1 MRRDPTL
8 IGTVQDVAGTSVS
21 VSLVSETVTGLSF
34 YKGESYRIGQVGSFV
49 RIPLG
54 YTSLFGI
61 VSQVGA
67 GAAPKAEDDRN
78 QWGNQWLKVQLVGE
92 RGRAGK
98 FERGVSQHPTINDAV
113 HIVTEEDL
121 RAIYGPGD
129 PVDFVTVGHLASAES
144 IPALIN
150 INKLVTRHSA
160 VVGTT
165 GSGKSTTVAGLLAAL
180 SEPARYPSARIVVLD
195 IHGEYAKAL
204 SDRSSVFRV
213 ATDTKEGEKPLQI
226 PFWALSF
233 DELVKLSFGDMTDE
247 ARAAVADAIIAL
259 KRESLGHQAR
269 EGITAAR
276 MTVDSPVP
284 FCIHKLWFDLHQRE
298 HRTII
303 PKPGGAPDEVESAY
317 VLDGEGNPVQ
327 RGDAISVTPP
337 LYRTVKTTGPANE
350 RVNWGRDPINIR
362 QQLAVLGS
370 KLRDPEFAFLFNPG
384 EWRPGIDGT
393 VIKDLDALLAEWLGS
408 SAPISIL
415 DLSGI
420 PQTVLNDLIGAL
432 LRILYD
438 ALFWARNIAE
448 GGRLRPLML
457 VLEEAHTY
465 LGKDHV
471 GAASSAVR
479 RIAKEGRKY
488 GVGVMIVSQRP
499 SEIDPTILSQ
509 CGTIFSMRLANDVD
523 RGQITGAASDNLKG
537 LFDMLPILRTGEA
550 IIVGE
555 AVSLPMRTLIDPPGK
570 NRWPDSRDPKVA
582 VRGDITNGYEDEG
595 GWAEPRHAEDY
606 SIVVKQWR
614 KQSPQRKRSSLM
626 NWIETPDSSNIA
638 RYGYDEKTHVL
649 TVEFK
654 NGGTYNYYDVPQG
667 EYEQM
672 NRAPS
677 KGGFLARNIKGAYRY
692 ARV

>member
-1 MRRDPTL
+1 MAVGSDSTF
-8 IGTVQDVAGTSVS
+8 IGSVQDVAGTSVS
-21 VSLVSETVTGLSF
+21 VSLLSETATGLSF
-34 YKGESYRIGQVGSFV
+34 YKGEAYRIGQVGSFV

-67 GAAPKAEDDRN
+67 GAAPKSEGDLRP
-78 QWGNQWLKVQLVGE
+78 WGNQWLKVQLVGE

-98 FERGVSQHPTINDAV
+98 FERGISQHPTINDAV

-121 RAIYGPGD
+121 RQIYGPGD

-144 IPALIN
+144 IPALVN

-165 GSGKSTTVAGLLAAL
+165 GAGKSTTVAGLLTAL
-180 SEPARYPSARIVVLD
+180 SEPLRYPSARIVVLD

-213 ATDTKEGEKPLQI
+213 STDVREDKGERQLQI

-233 DELVKLSFGDMTDE
+233 DELVKLSFGDLSDE

-259 KRESLGHQAR
+259 KRESLGNQSR
-269 EGITAAR
+269 DGVTAAR
-276 MTVDSPVP
+276 LTVDSPVP
-284 FCIHKLWFDLHQRE
+284 FCIHKLWLDLHQRE

-303 PKPGGAPDEVESAY
+303 PKPGGAADEVEPAY
-317 VLDGEGNPVQ
+317 VLDDKGSPVQ
-327 RGDAISVTPP
+327 LGDAMSVTPP
-337 LYRTVKTTGPANE
+337 LYRTVKATGPANE

-370 KLRDPEFAFLFNPG
+370 KLRDPQFSFLFNPG
-384 EWRPGIDGT
+384 EWRPGINGT
-393 VIKDLDALLAEWLGS
+393 VTKDLDALLKEWLGS
-408 SAPISIL
+408 PAPISIL

-420 PQTVLNDLIGAL
+420 PPAVLNDLIGAL

-438 ALFWARNIAE
+438 ALFWARNLPE

-457 VLEEAHTY
+457 VLEEAHAY
-465 LGKDHV
+465 LGKEHV
-471 GAASSAVR
+471 GAASAAVR

-488 GVGVMIVSQRP
+488 GVGVMVVSQRP

-509 CGTIFSMRLANDVD
+509 CGTIFAMRLANDTD
-523 RGQITGAASDNLKG
+523 RGQVTGAASDNLKG
-537 LFDMLPILRTGEA
+537 LFDMLPVLRTGEA

-570 NRWPDSRDPKVA
+570 NRWPDSRDPNVV
-582 VRGDITNGYEDEG
+582 VRGDSTNGYEDEG
-595 GWAEPRHAEDY
+595 GWAVQRQSEDY
-606 SIVVKQWR
+606 TIVMRQWR
-614 KQSPQRKRSSLM
+614 NQSPYYEHKVGK
-626 NWIETPDSSNIA
+626 NDTDAKNTPGDKS
-638 RYGYDEKTHVL
+638 
-649 TVEFK
+649 
-654 NGGTYNYYDVPQG
+654 
-667 EYEQM
+667 
-672 NRAPS
+672 
-677 KGGFLARNIKGAYRY
+677 
-692 ARV
+692 

>member
-1 MRRDPTL
+1 MRSDPTL
-8 IGTVQDVAGTSVS
+8 IGTVQDVAGTSIS

-34 YKGESYRIGQVGSFV
+34 FNGESYRIGQVGSFV

-67 GAAPKAEDDRN
+67 GAAPTTEYDHRP
-78 QWGNQWLKVQLVGE
+78 WGNQWLKVQLVGE
-92 RGRAGK
+92 RGREGK

-121 RAIYGPGD
+121 REIYGPGD

-144 IPALIN
+144 IPALVN

-165 GSGKSTTVAGLLAAL
+165 GAGKSTTVAGLLTAL
-180 SEPARYPSARIVVLD
+180 SDPTRYPSARIVVLD

-204 SDRSSVFRV
+204 ADRSAVFRV
-213 ATDTKEGEKPLQI
+213 STDVNAEKNEKPLQI

-233 DELVKLSFGDMTDE
+233 DELVKLSFGYLNDE
-247 ARAAVADAIIAL
+247 AMAAVADAIVAL
-259 KRESLGHQAR
+259 KRESLGNQAR
-269 EGITAAR
+269 EGVTEAR
-276 MTVDSPVP
+276 LTVDSPVP
-284 FCIHKLWFDLHQRE
+284 FCLHKLWFDLHQRE

-303 PKPGGAPDEVESAY
+303 PRPGGAPDEVESAY
-317 VLDGEGNPVQ
+317 VLNAAGKPVQ
-327 RGDAISVTPP
+327 PGDAMSVTPP
-337 LYRTVKTTGPANE
+337 LYRTVKTTGPASE
-350 RVNWGRDPINIR
+350 RVNWGGDPINIR
-362 QQLAVLGS
+362 QQLAILAS
-370 KLRDPEFAFLFNPG
+370 KLRDPQFEFLFNPG
-384 EWRPGIDGT
+384 DWRPGIKGT
-393 VIKDLDALLAEWLGS
+393 VAKDLDALLKDWLGA

-420 PQTVLNDLIGAL
+420 PPTVLNDLIGAL

-438 ALFWARNIAE
+438 ALFWARNLPE

-457 VLEEAHTY
+457 VLEEAHAY
-465 LGKDHV
+465 LGKDHA
-471 GAASSAVR
+471 GSASSAVR

-509 CGTIFSMRLANDVD
+509 CGTIIAMRLANEID
-523 RGQITGAASDNLKG
+523 RGQVAGAAADNLKG

-550 IIVGE
+550 IVVGE

-570 NRWPDSRDPKVA
+570 NRWPDSRDPNVA
-582 VRGDITNGYEDEG
+582 VRGDATRGYDDEG
-595 GWAEPRHAEDY
+595 GWTVQRQQEDY
-606 SIVVKQWR
+606 TIVMKQWR
-614 KQSPQRKRSSLM
+614 KQSSTYEHKKNASPISES
-626 NWIETPDSSNIA
+626 NSTP
-638 RYGYDEKTHVL
+638 
-649 TVEFK
+649 
-654 NGGTYNYYDVPQG
+654 G
-667 EYEQM
+667 E
-672 NRAPS
+672 NS
-677 KGGFLARNIKGAYRY
+677 
-692 ARV
+692 

>member
-1 MRRDPTL
+1 MRSDPTL

-21 VSLVSETVTGLSF
+21 VSLVSETATGLSF

-67 GAAPKAEDDRN
+67 GAAPKTEGDLHP
-78 QWGNQWLKVQLVGE
+78 WGNQWLKVQLVGE

-113 HIVTEEDL
+113 HIVTEDDL
-121 RAIYGPGD
+121 REIYGPGD

-144 IPALIN
+144 IPALVN
-150 INKLVTRHSA
+150 INKLITRHSA

-165 GSGKSTTVAGLLAAL
+165 GAGKSTTVAGLLTAL
-180 SEPARYPSARIVVLD
+180 SEPSRYPSARIVVLD

-204 SDRSSVFRV
+204 TDRSSVFRV
-213 ATDTKEGEKPLQI
+213 STDVNAEKGEKPLQI

-233 DELVKLSFGDMTDE
+233 DELVKLAFGDLSDE
-247 ARAAVADAIIAL
+247 AMAAVADAIVAF
-259 KRESLGHQAR
+259 KRESLGNQPR

-276 MTVDSPVP
+276 LTVDSPVP

-317 VLDGEGNPVQ
+317 VLDAAGNPVQ
-327 RGDAISVTPP
+327 LGDAMSVTPP
-337 LYRTVKTTGPANE
+337 LYRTVKTTGPAQE

-370 KLRDPEFAFLFNPG
+370 KLRDPQFGFLFNSG
-384 EWRPGIDGT
+384 DWRPGIDGT
-393 VIKDLDALLAEWLGS
+393 VAKDLDALLKDWLGS
-408 SAPISIL
+408 PAPISIL

-420 PQTVLNDLIGAL
+420 PPAVLSDLIGAL

-438 ALFWARNIAE
+438 ALFWGRNLPE
-448 GGRLRPLML
+448 GGRLRPLLL
-457 VLEEAHTY
+457 VLEEAHAY
-465 LGKDHV
+465 LAKENV
-471 GAASSAVR
+471 GTASSAVR

-509 CGTIFSMRLANDVD
+509 CGTIFAMRLANDTD
-523 RGQITGAASDNLKG
+523 RGQVTGAASDNLKG
-537 LFDMLPILRTGEA
+537 LFDMLPVLRTGEA

-555 AVSLPMRTLIDPPGK
+555 AVSLPMRTLIDPPAK
-570 NRWPDSRDPKVA
+570 NRWPDSRDPNVA
-582 VRGDITNGYEDEG
+582 VRGDATKGYEDEG
-595 GWAEPRHAEDY
+595 GWAVPRQPEDY
-606 SIVVKQWR
+606 TIVMRQWR
-614 KQSPQRKRSSLM
+614 KQSPYYEHKQT
-626 NWIETPDSSNIA
+626 EPDAPVAAATP
-638 RYGYDEKTHVL
+638 E
-649 TVEFK
+649 
-654 NGGTYNYYDVPQG
+654 G
-667 EYEQM
+667 E
-672 NRAPS
+672 NS
-677 KGGFLARNIKGAYRY
+677 
-692 ARV
+692 